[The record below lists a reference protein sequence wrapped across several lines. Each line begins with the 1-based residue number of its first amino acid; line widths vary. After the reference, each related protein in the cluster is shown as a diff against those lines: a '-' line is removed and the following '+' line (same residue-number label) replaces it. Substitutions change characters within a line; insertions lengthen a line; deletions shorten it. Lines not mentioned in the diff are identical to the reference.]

1 METWGDDEQERGLNG
16 ANHGAKVV
24 VAVVVAAVARVVVI
38 VVEVATVG
46 VVVVVKT
53 KEKGAQVVKV
63 RVGTMVT
70 AALVFA
76 VVATGAVGVVGVE
89 EDYSFLQNLPQ
100 ILPFLSATLLSE
112 SDGSVDVGDRAA
124 KGYKEEDE
132 CRSPC
137 SDK

>member
-24 VAVVVAAVARVVVI
+24 AVVVAVVVAAVARVVVI
-38 VVEVATVG
+38 AVEVAIVG

-89 EDYSFLQNLPQ
+89 EDYSFLPNPQ
-100 ILPFLSATLLSE
+100 ILPFLSATLL
-112 SDGSVDVGDRAA
+112 G
-124 KGYKEEDE
+124 K
-132 CRSPC
+132 
-137 SDK
+137 